1 MGWWAIFVGL
11 LTETTVTELE
21 NLCNPTGMAA
31 CPHFGMSRG
40 FMPLLH
46 GVRNGTKAKSHDCGK
61 DGSDSDFAVQK
72 TNPKGESFKMRS
84 VVRPVIIKT
93 FVRAGF
99 SATLWAEVLKCAIS

>member
-1 MGWWAIFVGL
+1 
-11 LTETTVTELE
+11 
-21 NLCNPTGMAA
+21 
-31 CPHFGMSRG
+31 MSG
-40 FMPLLH
+40 VASPNNGSSTAQPLATPLH

>member
-1 MGWWAIFVGL
+1 VGL

-61 DGSDSDFAVQK
+61 DGSDSDFAMQK
-72 TNPKGESFKMRS
+72 TNPKGESFKNAQCRE
-84 VVRPVIIKT
+84 T
-93 FVRAGF
+93 
-99 SATLWAEVLKCAIS
+99 CNY